1 MIPKLAQKRPGG
13 PVLLLIAGV
22 AIVLLLLLTSG
33 AWTQAG
39 RLTGRGAIVW
49 KQTEGPTGGTIFRLL
64 SHPTEANVLY
74 ATTETGLYVS
84 RDGANRWR
92 PAGQGLPNFLRI
104 SALAID
110 RTGQLLYAGV
120 EGALYRS
127 QDGGETWSGVSR
139 GHSNLTILSLFI
151 VPTTPLP
158 TVLIGTNAGAFYSP
172 DGGQTWLALG
182 NDLVDLS
189 VNGLAADPVNG
200 QNLYALT
207 SGGFFRSNDGGKSWT
222 AASKGLIASSQLFD
236 LAIHPA
242 FPNILFLA
250 TEDGVYRSL
259 DYGNNWTKVGT
270 DKQKG
275 NVLSLAISTQ
285 AVYAGSSELGLW
297 YSEDNGVTW
306 VQGGPELV
314 GVPVTTLCVSAQSPS
329 LLFAGTS
336 VNGVYRSTNRGQ
348 SWSPANQGLINST
361 VRGLLSRGERGL
373 LAATA
378 SGIQRHD
385 SQKRTWEM
393 VNLGIGANVFVV
405 SLTAD
410 PRQPER
416 IYAGT
421 WGAGIYRSED
431 GGRSWQNISTGLPRE
446 YPITAL
452 VVSYW
457 TTTGAGKEATLP
469 TLYAAAEGGGIF
481 KSTDQG
487 GNWVAINRGL
497 GSWQVLAL
505 AEVPGAD
512 GLLLAGTSG
521 GLYRSQDAG
530 KSWQPA
536 GNGLVSGEVREIRID
551 PQEADS
557 IYVIIAPATLVRSSD
572 RGRTWSDLPR
582 GSLPTNI
589 QFYTLFQDPRAPR
602 LLYLGTDSGVFRSS
616 DGGRTWQAM
625 NDGLPMRSVVSCFSI
640 GPEGVLYAG
649 TLGSGVYRGS
659 EPYPNGSIYA
669 ITIIVSLLLIGSVGG
684 SAFILSRGLAR
695 LPREETEA
703 ALVDHH
709 WPSWDRK
716 VSGLL
721 LKHESIT
728 PAMITEAPERLRST
742 ILQRYVAAH
751 PELRIRYRSE
761 TQTLETENDAEN
773 RAWVHDCELVF
784 TCLDDDTPEGY
795 DTFER
800 QTSRLTDRLC
810 RLLGFGRLH
819 DRSYQ
824 SAFGYVVHA
833 PALRLRIPA
842 RFPILFLKKRHF
854 SPEDLE
860 DIRSLM
866 SLLEMT
872 GYFALVVVFD
882 GAEELRRLARESA
895 YDLIVLDP
903 VILRQ
908 LYLHNDPERA
918 LVAQILEQVDLTV
931 VSPYVVS
938 GPVPETMFFGRDY
951 EIKTITRQITER
963 SFALVGGRK
972 IGKTSVLNRVN
983 RILAASRDHYVLPLD
998 CQPVQDYLSLSDNI
1012 QVMWHSTLDEPT
1024 PTGMYSLFT
1033 AIHKNRPDQHL
1044 VVLMDEVDHLLNYDR
1059 QQDYALFRVLRSL
1072 SQEGFVHFVFC
1083 GERSLHDA
1091 VHDSTSPLFNFCD
1104 LLILGYL
1111 QSYEVERMV
1120 IDPMT
1125 EMGLVFEGPEEVVSR
1140 ILELT
1145 SGHPNLVQDVCQRLI
1160 LRVNHLRQRT
1170 IAVHDV
1176 EAVRRDSRFQE
1187 YFLETVWGASS
1198 PRERLITVLMLD
1210 QPTFTEA
1217 MVMEA
1222 LVARGL
1228 VLNRELVARD
1238 LDTLCLRSILSK
1250 VEGAYQFQAV
1260 SFPAIVRMSQD
1271 VELLIES
1278 YLVASP
1284 C

>member
-1 MIPKLAQKRPGG
+1 MAGVAVLFL
-13 PVLLLIAGV
+13 LLLIGV
-22 AIVLLLLLTSG
+22 QS
-33 AWTQAG
+33 QAG
-39 RLTGRGAIVW
+39 RFVGRGTITW
-49 KQTEGPTGGTIFRLL
+49 QQTEGPIGGTVFRLL
-64 SHPTEANVLY
+64 SHPTDASVLY

-84 RDGANRWR
+84 RDGANHWR
-92 PAGQGLPNFLRI
+92 PAGQGLPASLRI

-127 QDGGETWSGVSR
+127 QDGGETWSGISR
-139 GHSNLTILSLFI
+139 GHSNLTILSLF
-151 VPTTPLP
+151 VAPTTPQP
-158 TVLIGTNAGAFYSP
+158 MVLIGTNSGAFYSP

-182 NDLVDLS
+182 NELVDLS
-189 VNGLAADPVNG
+189 ISGLAADPVNW

-259 DYGNNWTKVGT
+259 DYGNNWTKVGA
-270 DKQKG
+270 DRQRG
-275 NVLSLAISTQ
+275 NILSLAISTQ
-285 AVYAGSSELGLW
+285 AVYAGFSELGFW
-297 YSEDNGVTW
+297 YSEDNGDTW
-306 VQGGPELV
+306 VQGGQELV
-314 GVPVTTLCVSAQSPS
+314 GVPVTALCVSVQSPS
-329 LLFAGTS
+329 RLFAGTS
-336 VNGVYRSTNRGQ
+336 VNGVYRSDNRGQ
-348 SWSPANQGLINST
+348 SWRPANRGLINST
-361 VRGLLSRGERGL
+361 VRSLLSRGEQGL

-378 SGIQRHD
+378 SGVQRSD
-385 SQKRTWEM
+385 DRGQTWEAADK
-393 VNLGIGANVFVV
+393 GISTNTFIV

-410 PRQPER
+410 PRRPER

-421 WGAGIYRSED
+421 WGAGLYRSED
-431 GGRSWQNISTGLPRE
+431 GGRSWQSISTGLPRE
-446 YPITAL
+446 YPVTAL

-457 TTTGAGKEATLP
+457 AETGKEGNLP
-469 TLYAAAEGGGIF
+469 TLYAATEGGGIF
-481 KSTDQG
+481 KSTNQG
-487 GNWVAINRGL
+487 GNWVAVNSGL
-497 GSWQVLAL
+497 GYWQVLAL
-505 AEVPGAD
+505 VEVPGAD

-536 GNGLVSGEVREIRID
+536 GNGLVNGEVRDIRID
-551 PQEADS
+551 PHETGL

-572 RGRTWSDLPR
+572 RGQSWSELPR

-589 QFYTLFQDPRAPR
+589 QFYTLLQDPRASR
-602 LLYLGTDSGVFRSS
+602 ILYLGTDSGVFRSS

-625 NDGLPMRSVVSCFSI
+625 NDGLAVRSVVSCFSI

-659 EPYPNGSIYA
+659 EPSPNGPIYA
-669 ITIIVSLLLIGSVGG
+669 ITIVVSLLLIGSVGG
-684 SAFILSRGLAR
+684 AAFILSRELAR

-721 LKHESIT
+721 LKQESIT

-761 TQTLETENDAEN
+761 TQTLETENDVEN
-773 RAWVHDCELVF
+773 RAWVHDCELAF
-784 TCLDDDTPEGY
+784 TCLEDDTPEGY
-795 DTFER
+795 DTFEH

-842 RFPILFLKKRHF
+842 RFPIIFLKKRRF
-854 SPEDLE
+854 RQEDLE

-872 GYFALVVVFD
+872 GYFSLVVVFD

-903 VILRQ
+903 AILRQ
-908 LYLHNDPERA
+908 LYLSTDPERA

-983 RILAASRDHYVLPLD
+983 RMLATSRDHYVLPLD
-998 CQPVQDYLSLSDNI
+998 CQPVQDYLSLGDNI
-1012 QVMWHSTLDEPT
+1012 QAMWHSTLDEPT
-1024 PTGMYSLFT
+1024 HTGVYSLFT
-1033 AIHKNRPDQHL
+1033 AIRKNRPDQHL

-1059 QQDYALFRVLRSL
+1059 QRDYALFRVLRSL

-1083 GERSLHDA
+1083 GERSLYDA
-1091 VHDSTSPLFNFCD
+1091 IHDSTSPLFNFCD

-1125 EMGLVFEGPEEVVSR
+1125 EMGLVFEGPEEVVNS
-1140 ILELT
+1140 IVELT
-1145 SGHPNLVQDVCQRLI
+1145 AGHPNLVQDVCQRLI
-1160 LRVNHLRQRT
+1160 LRVNRLHQRT

-1176 EAVRRDSRFQE
+1176 EAVRRDSSFQE

-1198 PRERLITVLMLD
+1198 PRQRLITVLMLD

-1228 VLNRELVARD
+1228 VLSRELVARD

-1250 VEGAYQFQAV
+1250 VEGAYQFQAIA
-1260 SFPAIVRMSQD
+1260 FPAIVQMSQD

-1278 YLVASP
+1278 YLVA
-1284 C
+1284 